1 MFTKNRDVSL
11 LKAALITI
19 LLPLSALSSQNPSKV
34 SESDQW
40 RIAGQKFKQ
49 YVEPA
54 GGAFA

>member
-19 LLPLSALSSQNPSKV
+19 LLPLSALSAQNPSKG
-34 SESDQW
+34 SEPDQW
-40 RIAGQKFKQ
+40 RIAGQNLKQ